1 MEEIICPNCHKAF
14 KIDEAGYANIANQIR
29 DHEFSSDLEEKIE
42 SLAAQHQVELQKKDS
57 HAKEVLAET
66 IRSKD
71 IEIERL
77 NGAAKNV
84 ELSTQLAVNK
94 ATEDT
99 KAKLLKLE
107 ADLKLERSNHE
118 TAKAQIEASHSKKI
132 QDLQHQLEL
141 KTNEAK
147 TNEASLRESHR
158 QQIED
163 RDKTIEYYKD
173 LKAKQSTKM
182 LGETLEQ
189 HCETEFN
196 LIRHTAFPNAYFEK
210 DNDAS

>member
-1 MEEIICPNCHKAF
+1 MSFQAIL
-14 KIDEAGYANIANQIR
+14 R
-29 DHEFSSDLEEKIE
+29 RIE
-42 SLAAQHQVELQKKDS
+42 SLAAQYQVEFQQKDS
-57 HAKEVLAET
+57 DAKEVLEET

-107 ADLKLERSNHE
+107 TDLKLERSNHE
-118 TAKAQIEASHSKKI
+118 TAKAQIEASHGKDI

-141 KTNEAK
+141 K
-147 TNEASLRESHR
+147 ASRFSSHH
-158 QQIED
+158 E
-163 RDKTIEYYKD
+163 
-173 LKAKQSTKM
+173 M
-182 LGETLEQ
+182 
-189 HCETEFN
+189 EF
-196 LIRHTAFPNAYFEK
+196 
-210 DNDAS
+210 

>member
-29 DHEFSSDLEEKIE
+29 DHEFSRDLEEKIE

-107 ADLKLERSNHE
+107 ADLGLAINHE
-118 TAKAQIEASHSKKI
+118 TAKAQIEASI
-132 QDLQHQLEL
+132 ARRY
-141 KTNEAK
+141 KTSNI
-147 TNEASLRESHR
+147 N
-158 QQIED
+158 
-163 RDKTIEYYKD
+163 
-173 LKAKQSTKM
+173 
-182 LGETLEQ
+182 
-189 HCETEFN
+189 
-196 LIRHTAFPNAYFEK
+196 
-210 DNDAS
+210 

>member
-1 MEEIICPNCHKAF
+1 MEEIICPNFYKAF
-14 KIDEAGYANIANQIR
+14 KVDEAGYANIVNQIR

-42 SLAAQHQVELQKKDS
+42 SLAAQYQIEFQQKDS
-57 HAKEVLAET
+57 DAKEVLEET

-107 ADLKLERSNHE
+107 TDLKLERSNHE
-118 TAKAQIEASHSKKI
+118 TAKA
-132 QDLQHQLEL
+132 
-141 KTNEAK
+141 
-147 TNEASLRESHR
+147 
-158 QQIED
+158 
-163 RDKTIEYYKD
+163 
-173 LKAKQSTKM
+173 
-182 LGETLEQ
+182 
-189 HCETEFN
+189 
-196 LIRHTAFPNAYFEK
+196 
-210 DNDAS
+210 

>member
-1 MEEIICPNCHKAF
+1 ME
-14 KIDEAGYANIANQIR
+14 
-29 DHEFSSDLEEKIE
+29 
-42 SLAAQHQVELQKKDS
+42 
-57 HAKEVLAET
+57 ET

-107 ADLKLERSNHE
+107 TDLKLERSNHE
-118 TAKAQIEASHSKKI
+118 TAKAQIEASHGKDI

-141 KTNEAK
+141 N
-147 TNEASLRESHR
+147 ASRFSSHH
-158 QQIED
+158 E
-163 RDKTIEYYKD
+163 
-173 LKAKQSTKM
+173 M
-182 LGETLEQ
+182 
-189 HCETEFN
+189 EF
-196 LIRHTAFPNAYFEK
+196 
-210 DNDAS
+210 